1 MPTKTQSAKEYSYY
15 TYGFIYSRAV
25 RLQNTLPWSPTSHLK
40 TLYICDAKP
49 MAKPFELC
57 VLTVLEAT
65 L

>member
-25 RLQNTLPWSPTSHLK
+25 RLQNTLPWSPTSSHLK
-40 TLYICDAKP
+40 TLCD
-49 MAKPFELC
+49 AKPFELC

>member
-1 MPTKTQSAKEYSYY
+1 MPTCTKTQSAKEYSYY
-15 TYGFIYSRAV
+15 TYGFIYYRAV

-40 TLYICDAKP
+40 TLCD
-49 MAKPFELC
+49 AKPFELC